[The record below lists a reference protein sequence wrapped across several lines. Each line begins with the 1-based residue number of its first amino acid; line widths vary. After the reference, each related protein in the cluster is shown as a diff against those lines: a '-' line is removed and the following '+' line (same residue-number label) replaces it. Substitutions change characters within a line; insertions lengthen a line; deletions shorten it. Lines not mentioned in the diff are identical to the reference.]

1 LHAEDNTRF
10 CQKDDNEQTS
20 FSDHNP
26 RHEPKGGFRSSFP
39 HLEHTLLT
47 LWPHKPHHVQLWN
60 GSSRSTRAGKVTVHH
75 TKSHR
80 PSFSCKD
87 RSEGHT

>member
-26 RHEPKGGFRSSFP
+26 RHEPKGGFRSSFRIMKGKAMVP
-39 HLEHTLLT
+39 HMPHHKHSLLRDCTLLT
-47 LWPHKPHHVQLWN
+47 TKPQASPLHA
-60 GSSRSTRAGKVTVHH
+60 SK
-75 TKSHR
+75 
-80 PSFSCKD
+80 
-87 RSEGHT
+87 